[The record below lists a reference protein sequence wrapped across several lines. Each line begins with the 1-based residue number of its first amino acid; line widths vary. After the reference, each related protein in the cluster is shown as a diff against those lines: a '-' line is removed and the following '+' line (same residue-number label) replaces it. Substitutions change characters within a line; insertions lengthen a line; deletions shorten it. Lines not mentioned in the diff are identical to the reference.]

1 MKKYPVLMLCVIFAT
16 VVFCSGVALAQGASF
31 AYVNFQQFAQK
42 SKRFAAAQ
50 NKLRQE
56 VARKQAKLRAKQEK
70 LRGLQEAL
78 QKQRP
83 MLRPERQDA
92 MIKEIGILE
101 MELKL
106 ANQRAKQWL
115 QNEQQEKMEAMRR
128 DIRKIIEG
136 VRKQRKITFIFDSMG
151 LLGADPRLDITDEIV
166 AKYDAQA
173 PAKPAARTPRPKP
186 GAKAAPRKKGAA
198 GPKSK
203 AKPRT
208 KDKK

>member
-1 MKKYPVLMLCVIFAT
+1 MKKYLAVMLCVLFST

-31 AYVNFQQFAQK
+31 AFVNFQQFAQK

-50 NKLRQE
+50 QKLRQE
-56 VARKQAKLRAKQEK
+56 VARKQTKLQKKQEK

-92 MIKEIGILE
+92 MIKQIGILE

-115 QNEQQEKMEAMRR
+115 QNEQREKMETMRR
-128 DIRKIIEG
+128 DIRKIIESI
-136 VRKQRKITFIFDSMG
+136 RKQRKITLIFDSMG

-173 PAKPAARTPRPKP
+173 PSKPAARTPRPRTGAPAAAKRKP
-186 GAKAAPRKKGAA
+186 STAPKPR
-198 GPKSK
+198 
-203 AKPRT
+203 AKP